1 MLRRAP
7 MPAEMAATDV
17 VLVAGVAAAG
27 AVVDEAAAAEFE
39 VAADVAGA
47 GAAVDAV
54 AESQTVAV
62 VAAGSEAAAAVA
74 TGWCG
79 FLIEAH

>member
-1 MLRRAP
+1 MPRRAS
-7 MPAEMAATDV
+7 MPAEKAATDV
-17 VLVAGVAAAG
+17 VLVAGVVVAE

-47 GAAVDAV
+47 GSAVDVV

-62 VAAGSEAAAAVA
+62 VAAGSEAAVAVA
-74 TGWCG
+74 RGWSG